1 MGEDHLR
8 KASFVLRGY
17 VVRHGNTHSHLESS
31 QLEVSYVWD
40 LLYLVINYNRKESG
54 KLYIYIYIYIYKTE
68 SLCCTHETINQLY
81 FNEKQK
87 HYADKKNGVKGQ
99 GRCI

>member
-1 MGEDHLR
+1 MVELSAIGD
-8 KASFVLRGY
+8 RGKTATSLTPY

-31 QLEVSYVWD
+31 QLEGSYVWD

-54 KLYIYIYIYIYKTE
+54 NYIYIYKTE

-87 HYADKKNGVKGQ
+87 HYADKKMG
-99 GRCI
+99 

>member
-1 MGEDHLR
+1 MVELSATGDRR
-8 KASFVLRGY
+8 KTATSLTPY

-54 KLYIYIYIYIYKTE
+54 KLYIYIYIYI
-68 SLCCTHETINQLY
+68 
-81 FNEKQK
+81 
-87 HYADKKNGVKGQ
+87 
-99 GRCI
+99 